1 MRICYIV
8 DAGNVHGIRWIQ
20 PFITRGH
27 EIHVLSYVPCAR
39 PLPGLANYVDL
50 TTITNTPKVR
60 FAQWGWWVNRY
71 VRRLRPHI
79 LHAHQ
84 IPGAGWLAVMANYH
98 PFVLSAW
105 GSDLI
110 VEPHRSRFRRL
121 LLRLVL
127 RKSDLLTVPSAAMAA
142 AARRLNVPSQ
152 HLHIVPWGVET
163 AVFSPSPDDRL
174 QTRLS
179 LGIDPQAPIL
189 LAPRRIAPL
198 YHIHTLLAAVQPL
211 ISHYPSLQLMLVRY
225 DPDLAYMERIEQEI
239 DAIGLHDHVSWLP
252 AQNSFENMAR
262 LYRMADIVISIP
274 ASEGYGSTVYE
285 ALACG
290 TPAIITDLPVF
301 EDEIVDGVDAIK
313 VPVGDVAQTNAAV
326 ARLLDDQ
333 ELYRSIAANGLE
345 VVREKRVSDRVEQV
359 ESLYKSFIA
368 W

>member
-8 DAGNVHGIRWIQ
+8 DAGNVHSKRWIQ
-20 PFITRGH
+20 PLITRGH
-27 EIHVLSYVPCAR
+27 EIHVLSYVPCAQA
-39 PLPGLANYVDL
+39 LPGLANYVDL

-60 FAQWGWWVNRY
+60 FAQWGCWIYRY
-71 VRRLRPHI
+71 VHRIKPHI
-79 LHAHQ
+79 LHSHQ
-84 IPGAGWLAVMANYH
+84 IPGAGWLGVMANYH
-98 PFVLSAW
+98 PLVVSAW
-105 GSDLI
+105 GSDLM
-110 VEPHRSRFRRL
+110 VEPHRSRFRHM

-127 RKSDLLTVPSAAMAA
+127 HQTDQLTVPSPAMAA

-163 AVFSPSPDDRL
+163 AVFSPSPDDKL
-174 QTRLS
+174 QTRLD
-179 LGIDPQAPIL
+179 LGIDPLAPVL

-198 YHIHTLLAAVQPL
+198 YHIHTLLAAVQGL
-211 ISHYPSLQLMLVRY
+211 ITRYPSLRLILVRY
-225 DPDLAYMERIEQEI
+225 DPDIAYMAQIEQEI
-239 DAIGLHDHVSWLP
+239 DINGLHDHVSWLP

-274 ASEGYGSTVYE
+274 ESEGYGSTVYE

-301 EDEIVDGVDAIK
+301 DDEIVDGVDGIK
-313 VPVGDVAQTNAAV
+313 VPVGDVAQTSAAV

-359 ESLYKSFIA
+359 ESLYKSIIA